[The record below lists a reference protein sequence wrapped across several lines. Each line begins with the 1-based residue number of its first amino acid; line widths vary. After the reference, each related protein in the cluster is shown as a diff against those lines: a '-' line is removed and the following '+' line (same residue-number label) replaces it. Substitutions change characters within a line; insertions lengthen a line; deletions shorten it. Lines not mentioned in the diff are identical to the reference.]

1 MANELHGQEP
11 TMDAA
16 SLYREELITDRR
28 VGTIRVLTPVTAAG
42 LADSART
49 ILYVGETQVLT
60 PGGRLVHRR
69 PRADARRPRGPG
81 SLGGPGG
88 PRRGGIIQ
96 RP

>member
-1 MANELHGQEP
+1 MTTELHGAEP
-11 TMDAA
+11 SMDAA
-16 SLYREELITDRR
+16 SLYREEVFTDRW
-28 VGTIRVLTPVTAAG
+28 VGTMRALTPVRADG
-42 LADSART
+42 LADSTRKV
-49 ILYVGETQVLT
+49 LYVGETQVLT